1 MSVPESTEDLGRV
14 TLIEA
19 ETFGEPGQ
27 RTFRLRI
34 DAPAGSAFL
43 WLEKEQMQAL
53 SLAIRQILSQRRPSE
68 RPALEEETPAPPDYP
83 ALPSV
88 DFKVGRLALG
98 YDESEEYFTLSAHDL
113 EADPE
118 GPPTFTCETTTT
130 QARTLSDAIESI
142 VAAGRPRCFL
152 CGEPIEAGHHVC
164 PRSNGHGQLQ
174 R

>member
-1 MSVPESTEDLGRV
+1 VTESTDDFGRV

-34 DAPAGSAFL
+34 GAPAGNAFL

-53 SLAIRQILSQRRPSE
+53 SLAIRQILSQRHPRE
-68 RPALEEETPAPPDYP
+68 RPELEEEAPAPSDYP
-83 ALPSV
+83 AHPAV

-98 YDESEEYFTLSAHDL
+98 YDESEECFTLSAHDL

-118 GPPTFTCETTTT
+118 GPATFTCETTTT
-130 QARTLSDAIESI
+130 QARALSDAIERI

>member
-1 MSVPESTEDLGRV
+1 MPESTHDLGRV
-14 TLIEA
+14 SLIEA

-43 WLEKEQMQAL
+43 WLEKEQMKAL
-53 SLAIRQILSQRRPSE
+53 SLTVRQILSQPRPSE
-68 RPALEEETPAPPDYP
+68 RPGLEEEAPAPSDYP
-83 ALPSV
+83 AHPEI

-98 YDESEEYFTLSAHDL
+98 YDESEEHFTLTAHDP
-113 EADPE
+113 EAEPE
-118 GPPTFTCETTTT
+118 APPTFTCDMTTT
-130 QARTLSDAIESI
+130 QARTLSDAIERI

>member
-1 MSVPESTEDLGRV
+1 MPESTHDLGRV

-34 DAPAGSAFL
+34 AAAAGSAFL

-53 SLAIRQILSQRRPSE
+53 SMAIRQILSRRPPRE
-68 RPALEEETPAPPDYP
+68 HAGLEEGAPAPPDSP
-83 ALPSV
+83 AHPIV

-98 YDESEEYFTLSAHDL
+98 YDESEEYFTLSAHEL

-118 GPPTFTCETTTT
+118 GPATFTCETTVA
-130 QARTLSDAIESI
+130 QASALSEAIERI
-142 VAAGRPRCFL
+142 AAAGRPRCFL

>member
-1 MSVPESTEDLGRV
+1 MPESTHDLGRV
-14 TLIEA
+14 SLIEA

-53 SLAIRQILSQRRPSE
+53 SLTVRQILSQHRPSE
-68 RPALEEETPAPPDYP
+68 RPGLEEEAPAPSDYP
-83 ALPSV
+83 AHPEI

-98 YDESEEYFTLSAHDL
+98 YDESEEYFTLTAHDL
-113 EADPE
+113 EAEPE
-118 GPPTFTCETTTT
+118 GPPTFTCDMTTA
-130 QARTLSDAIESI
+130 QASALSDAVERI